1 MNQHKKPLA
10 PFTSQFSPEV
20 PEILYN
26 LQCTIAISTYQAGK
40 VVFLSA
46 PKPDKLVQ
54 IARTF
59 EGAMGVAVKD
69 NKMAVACKSD
79 LHILANTSS
88 MAKTYPP
95 KPNVYD
101 ALYMPR
107 STFYTGQLSLHD
119 LNWTENHL
127 ISVNTLFSCLSKI
140 DDNYSFTPVWKPK
153 FISEL
158 APEDRC
164 HLNGMAMQGND
175 IKYVTALGETN
186 SRGGWRENKLK
197 GGIIID
203 VNSNEI
209 ILQNLA
215 MPHSPRIYNNKL
227 YALLSAAG
235 ELIKIDINKG
245 TYETITKFDYFLR
258 GMDKIGDYLFIGHS
272 KLRHTT
278 SAFKD
283 LPIAKKSQKAGVII
297 VHLPT
302 GSIAGNIMYENSVDE
317 IYDVKII
324 PNIIRPNIINP
335 QHSSVNIAITSPKDS
350 YWAVKEQTK

>member
-1 MNQHKKPLA
+1 MNQTKKPLP

-59 EGAMGVAVKD
+59 EGAMGLALKK

-79 LHILANTSS
+79 LHILANEPA

-95 KPNVYD
+95 KQNVYD

-107 STFYTGQLSLHD
+107 STYYTGQLSLHD
-119 LNWTENHL
+119 LNWNNTDL
-127 ISVNTLFSCLSKI
+127 FAVNTLFSALVKI
-140 DDNYSFTPVWKPK
+140 DDDYSFNPVWKPK

-164 HLNGMAMQGND
+164 HLNGMATEENKV
-175 IKYVTALGETN
+175 KYVTALGETN
-186 SRGGWRENKLK
+186 TRGGWRENKLT
-197 GGIIID
+197 GGILID
-203 VNSNEI
+203 VPSNEI
-209 ILQNLA
+209 IARNLA
-215 MPHSPRIYNNKL
+215 MPHSPRIYNQKV

-235 ELIKIDINKG
+235 ELIEVDINTGK
-245 TYETITKFDYFLR
+245 YETLTKFDYFVR

-283 LPIAKKSQKAGVII
+283 LPIAKKSQKAGVMI

-302 GSIAGNIMYENSVDE
+302 GSIVGNIMYENSVDE
-317 IYDVKII
+317 IYDVKIL
-324 PNIIRPNIINP
+324 PNITRPNIVNP
-335 QHSSVNIAITSPKDS
+335 QHNSVNIAITSPNES
-350 YWAVKEQTK
+350 YWAVSEPNK

>member
-1 MNQHKKPLA
+1 MNQTKKPLP

-59 EGAMGVAVKD
+59 EGAMGIALKK

-79 LHILANTSS
+79 LHILANEPA

-95 KPNVYD
+95 KQNVYD

-107 STFYTGQLSLHD
+107 STYYTGQLSLHD
-119 LNWTENHL
+119 LNWNNTDL
-127 ISVNTLFSCLSKI
+127 FAVNTLFSALVKI
-140 DDNYSFTPVWKPK
+140 DDDYSFNPVWKPK

-164 HLNGMAMQGND
+164 HLNGMATEENKV
-175 IKYVTALGETN
+175 KYVTALGETN
-186 SRGGWRENKLK
+186 TRGGWRENKLT
-197 GGIIID
+197 GGILID
-203 VNSNEI
+203 VPSNEI
-209 ILQNLA
+209 IARNLA
-215 MPHSPRIYNNKL
+215 MPHSPRIYNHKV

-235 ELIKIDINKG
+235 ELIEVDINTGK
-245 TYETITKFDYFLR
+245 YETLTKFDYFVR

-278 SAFKD
+278 SAFRD
-283 LPIAKKSQKAGVII
+283 LPIAKKSQKAGVMI

-302 GSIAGNIMYENSVDE
+302 GSIVGNIMYENSVDE
-317 IYDVKII
+317 IYDVKIL
-324 PNIIRPNIINP
+324 PNITRPNIVNP
-335 QHSSVNIAITSPKDS
+335 QHNSVNIAITSPNES
-350 YWAVKEQTK
+350 YWAVSEPNK